1 MLVMRPWFTAVVGWA
16 IGAALI
22 GASFDL
28 SRPVWWWFIF
38 KGLLVGIP
46 ALACSLLVMKAGST
60 GGRR

>member
-46 ALACSLLVMKAGST
+46 ALACSLWS
-60 GGRR
+60 